1 LIHVKRMD
9 DLPVAYTDDTT
20 TCNANENHYYLERMK
35 RGTDKRKPRPV
46 DLDRPLQASDLF
58 RGRQEIVIEFRGE
71 TYRLR
76 ITRNDKLILTK

>member
-1 LIHVKRMD
+1 LIYVKRTD
-9 DLPVAYTDDTT
+9 DLPVVDTDDTT
-20 TCNANENHYYLERMK
+20 ACNANGNHYHLSQMER
-35 RGTDKRKPRPV
+35 GPDKQKPRPAEPN
-46 DLDRPLQASDLF
+46 RPLQASDLF

>member
-1 LIHVKRMD
+1 LIHVKWMD

-20 TCNANENHYYLERMK
+20 TCNVNANHYHLDQMER
-35 RGTDKRKPRPV
+35 GSDKQKPRPV
-46 DLDRPLQASDLF
+46 DPDRPLQASDLF
-58 RGRQEIVIEFRGE
+58 RGRREIVIEFRGE

>member
-1 LIHVKRMD
+1 M
-9 DLPVAYTDDTT
+9 
-20 TCNANENHYYLERMK
+20 ER
-35 RGTDKRKPRPV
+35 RPDKQNPHPAEPN
-46 DLDRPLQASDLF
+46 RPLQASDLF